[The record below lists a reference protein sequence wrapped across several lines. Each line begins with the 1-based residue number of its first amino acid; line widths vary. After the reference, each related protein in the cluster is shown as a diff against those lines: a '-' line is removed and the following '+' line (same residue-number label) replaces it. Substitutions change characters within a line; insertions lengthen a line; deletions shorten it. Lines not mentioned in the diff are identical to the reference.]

1 MKSCSFFGVA
11 LTSGAIWV
19 ATPSV
24 LAASDLAERPGPTA
38 SIDFR
43 RVAPGPV
50 PSTFSVVTS
59 LGKGAAKFAIT
70 ESGGRRALT
79 DEPSAGG
86 DILYYKAAGPQ
97 ASIEESY
104 SFTFSGPNSVVE
116 PFIVNAHPKRPSA
129 VEGFT
134 TDVAESRAGNNFAGN
149 VSYRYLDDAGQVQA
163 TVQGRLRTEPYF
175 YKTGHSYRVDAIAD
189 GVSGILTTRVYDV
202 ALGAQTFDVHIGKL
216 RPGLQ
221 AYPGI
226 IVRSGPAAVQD
237 FAFGPAGRLPVR
249 PVPARRAWEYANY
262 LGYNAAVGGPATSP
276 VSLAFQR
283 YFPQL
288 LIKHVRVPDEP
299 RFLPSLNAVARYG
312 VDADVLTG
320 NRTTLERLRAFIGK
334 LALPPDSIEL
344 WNEPNN
350 PSEGASYD
358 PQFANNLPTFA
369 AQVAQAFHGI
379 DIWGPSVL
387 PDPNGYPSAVVK
399 LAPALG
405 SVIHAWNTHSYTQ
418 GAPENLGYGGFF
430 SNACGTSKKEDCGW
444 YGSPNYNDNLS
455 ATINRNLPGVASE
468 GAASYGSYPD
478 ICGHGNVDA
487 ATQQAYV
494 ERGMLYNF
502 KLGHLRIYPYKFI
515 DDGGCTDGFGTYGIM
530 SKIVDRDGQPSIVP
544 KPAYT
549 SLVYFD
555 HILADNGP
563 TAKTFAPL
571 PLEYALAGAKPDVEE
586 MLLAESDGSYRL
598 ILWSDA
604 PLWDFNANGQHAAGS
619 ELPLAAEHVE
629 VAFAK
634 PMAAAVYAQ
643 TPGTGLW
650 QAKDRSTAA
659 SIGVTVDQYPL
670 VVAIAPK
677 NFSDRGVVL
686 PQGVPTPGP
695 LETARPKR
703 PVAPKP
709 AS

>member
-1 MKSCSFFGVA
+1 MSLRSIFGSALALGVMWSATLGVRAAPGVA
-11 LTSGAIWV
+11 
-19 ATPSV
+19 
-24 LAASDLAERPGPTA
+24 ERAGTKT

-43 RVAPGPV
+43 NTTPGPP
-50 PSTFSVVTS
+50 PSAFAAVTS
-59 LGKGAAKFAIT
+59 LGKGTAKFTVA
-70 ESGGRRALT
+70 ENGGRRVLT
-79 DEPSAGG
+79 DTAGAGG

-97 ASIEESY
+97 ASIEETY
-104 SFTFSGPNSVVE
+104 SFTFSGPDSIVE
-116 PFIVNAHPKRPSA
+116 PFIVNAHPKRPNA
-129 VEGFT
+129 IEGFT
-134 TDVAESRAGNNFAGN
+134 TDLAESHAGNNFAGN
-149 VSYRYLDDAGQVQA
+149 VSYRYLDDAGRVQA

-175 YKTGHSYRVDAIAD
+175 YQIGHSYRVDAVAD
-189 GVSGILTTRVYDV
+189 GVSGVLTTRVYDV
-202 ALGAQTFDVHIGKL
+202 ALGPQTFDVHIGKL
-216 RPGLQ
+216 RPNLQ

-226 IVRSGPAAVQD
+226 IVRSGPAAIRD
-237 FAFGPAGRLPVR
+237 FAFGPAGALPMR
-249 PVPARRAWEYANY
+249 PIPARRAWDYANY

-299 RFLPSLNAVARYG
+299 RFLPSINAVARYG
-312 VDADVLTG
+312 IDADVLTG
-320 NRTTLERLRAFIGK
+320 NRTTLDRLRAFIGQ

-350 PSEGASYD
+350 PAEGAAYD
-358 PQFANNLPTFA
+358 AQFANDLPAFA

-379 DIWGPSVL
+379 NIWGPSVL
-387 PDPNGYPSAVVK
+387 PDPSGYPSAVVK
-399 LAPALG
+399 LSSALAP
-405 SVIHAWNTHSYTQ
+405 VIAAWNTHSYTQ

-430 SNACGTSKKEDCGW
+430 SNACGTSKREDCGW

-455 ATINRNLPGVASE
+455 ATIDRNLPGVATE

-487 ATQQAYV
+487 PTQQAYV

-515 DDGGCTDGFGTYGIM
+515 DDGGCTDGFGSYGIM
-530 SKIVDRDGQPSIVP
+530 SKILDPGGQPTVVP

-555 HILADNGP
+555 HILADNGS
-563 TAKTFAPL
+563 TAKTFQPL
-571 PLEYALAGAKPDVEE
+571 PLEYSLTGAKADLEE
-586 MLLAESDGSYRL
+586 VLLAESDGSYRL

-619 ELPLAAEHVE
+619 ELPLAAEHLE
-629 VAFAK
+629 VTFAK
-634 PMAAAVYAQ
+634 PMTATVYSQ
-643 TPGTGLW
+643 TPGSGIW
-650 QAKDRSTAA
+650 QVKGRSSTT
-659 SIGVTVDQYPL
+659 SIGVTVNQYPL

-677 NFSDRGVVL
+677 TAGDRGVVL

-695 LETARPKR
+695 VETPRPKR
-703 PVAPKP
+703 PVPPKP
-709 AS
+709 AP